1 MTPKERALFMMALF
15 QTIHHPTIDCDNMFA
30 KECAKR
36 AIDEII
42 KAIDFDWMEIQNL
55 DREHAYW
62 HEVKKEIQ
70 AL

>member
-1 MTPKERALFMMALF
+1 MTPKEKALFMLALF

-36 AIDEII
+36 AIDVII
-42 KAIDFDWMEIQNL
+42 ENCQVGRL
-55 DREHAYW
+55 RYW
-62 HEVKKEIQ
+62 HAVKKELE

>member
-1 MTPKERALFMMALF
+1 MTPNEKALFMMALF

-30 KECAKR
+30 KECANR

-42 KAIDFDWMEIQNL
+42 KALAELWGGIKEV
-55 DREHAYW
+55 AYW
-62 HEVKKEIQ
+62 HEVKKELE

>member
-1 MTPKERALFMMALF
+1 MKPKEKALFMLALF

-42 KAIDFDWMEIQNL
+42 KAIKEV
-55 DREHAYW
+55 AYW
-62 HEVKKEIQ
+62 HEVKKELE

>member
-1 MTPKERALFMMALF
+1 MTPKEKALFMLALF

-42 KAIDFDWMEIQNL
+42 KALTELCGGIKEV
-55 DREHAYW
+55 AYW
-62 HEVKKEIQ
+62 QEVKKELE